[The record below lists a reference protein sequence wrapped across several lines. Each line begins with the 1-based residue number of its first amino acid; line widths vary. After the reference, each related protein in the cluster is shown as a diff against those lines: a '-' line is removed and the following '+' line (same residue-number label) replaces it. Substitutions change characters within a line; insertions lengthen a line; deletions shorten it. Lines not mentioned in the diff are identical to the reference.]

1 MRLLSQDEDRLLHR
15 TSAAGRVG
23 ACPIRSNDD
32 NAARQAVNGEEDSTQ
47 DTVMGCYGLPAG
59 LQPAGSGWDCRRPL
73 WRDSAAQLQS
83 RPFESTIR
91 YPQCD
96 F

>member
-32 NAARQAVNGEEDSTQ
+32 NAARQTVNGEEDSTQ
-47 DTVMGCYGLPAG
+47 DTAMGCRHGRSGPGVGGDSGCAG
-59 LQPAGSGWDCRRPL
+59 LAGLG
-73 WRDSAAQLQS
+73 SAVTQQAV
-83 RPFESTIR
+83 
-91 YPQCD
+91 
-96 F
+96 